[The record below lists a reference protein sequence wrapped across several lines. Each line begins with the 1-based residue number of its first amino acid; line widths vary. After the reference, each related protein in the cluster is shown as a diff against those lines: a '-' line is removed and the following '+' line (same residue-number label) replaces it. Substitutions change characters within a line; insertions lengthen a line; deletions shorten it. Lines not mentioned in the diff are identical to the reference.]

1 MNELKQKLDIYLYED
16 TIKKLEEEAYRV
28 GLSVSRLVEV
38 AIEYKYVKQFKNLNH
53 TGGKSK

>member
-38 AIEYKYVKQFKNLNH
+38 AIEYKYVKLYNNAKK
-53 TGGKSK
+53 GGQKV

>member
-1 MNELKQKLDIYLYED
+1 MNQLKQKLDIYLYED

-38 AIEYKYVKQFKNLNH
+38 AIEYKYVKLYNNAKK
-53 TGGKSK
+53 GGQKV

>member
-1 MNELKQKLDIYLYED
+1 MNQLKQKLDIYLYED

-38 AIEYKYVKQFKNLNH
+38 AIEYKYVKLYNSAKK
-53 TGGKSK
+53 GGQKV